1 MISVHGV
8 WSSLRDEYADSARK
22 VFLFR
27 LRLMR
32 DPSEPSVEVKSV
44 VSGLMSVAYVE
55 LSAFG
60 ELSGASS
67 VSRLYSS

>member
-1 MISVHGV
+1 M
-8 WSSLRDEYADSARK
+8 
-22 VFLFR
+22 FLFR

-32 DPSEPSVEVKSV
+32 EPSEPSVEVKCA
-44 VSGLMSVAYVE
+44 VSGLMSVVYVQ

-67 VSRLYSS
+67 VSRPYSSCAIM

>member
-1 MISVHGV
+1 M
-8 WSSLRDEYADSARK
+8 
-22 VFLFR
+22 FLLR